1 MKTTII
7 KVLFLFLIIIMI
19 HLLSV
24 YKTIEGF
31 QIKYNVEGHVNNI
44 ITNINNTLDSV
55 KGNLDQID
63 FPGVPDDDE

>member
-31 QIKYNVEGHVNNI
+31 RIKYNVERRVDNI
-44 ITNINNTLDSV
+44 TTNIKNTLDSV
-55 KGNLDQID
+55 KGDLDSIT
-63 FPGVPDDDE
+63 FPGS

>member
-1 MKTTII
+1 
-7 KVLFLFLIIIMI
+7 MI

-31 QIKYNVEGHVNNI
+31 QIKYNVEGHVDNI
-44 ITNINNTLDSV
+44 TTNIKNTLDSV
-55 KGNLDQID
+55 KGNLDEID

>member
-31 QIKYNVEGHVNNI
+31 QIKYNVEGHVDNI
-44 ITNINNTLDSV
+44 TTNIKNTLDSV
-55 KGNLDQID
+55 KGNLDSIT
-63 FPGVPDDDE
+63 FPGS